1 MSRDVIELIHDRWQ
15 KLRLLRSRGT
25 VLVDYKILRNFV
37 RIYQT
42 LGRDSMTAQYLE
54 FVRQQLIVATA
65 DLSGATKGQLVAF
78 AENAQFTATARSRG
92 RKKVADPV
100 TGRMVNPSS
109 PPIPGQQSRAKG
121 SSIALVL
128 PVEYSTAS
136 WRRALLSL
144 EEHQKAWL
152 LWNYGEE
159 TKFPHQTT
167 ICQISWQEFKRQTEG
182 EKIAAKTLGRLKAM
196 IWLAAQDVKAELAG
210 KRVYQQQELAS
221 LTGTTPNNWSTN
233 YASRWRAIREIFL
246 KLDRDSLLNVT
257 KARSQQKSTNYHS
270 GIAKMN

>member
-1 MSRDVIELIHDRWQ
+1 
-15 KLRLLRSRGT
+15 
-25 VLVDYKILRNFV
+25 
-37 RIYQT
+37 
-42 LGRDSMTAQYLE
+42 MTAQYLE

-92 RKKVADPV
+92 RKKVTDPV

-152 LWNYGEE
+152 LWNYSENIRFE
-159 TKFPHQTT
+159 HQVAIT
-167 ICQISWQEFKRQTEG
+167 QWAWAEFREQLG
-182 EKIAAKTLGRLKAM
+182 AKKVAGKTMERLKKL

-210 KRVYQQQELAS
+210 RETYEYQKLAA
-221 LTGTTPNNWSTN
+221 LVGVTPKNWSETFTE
-233 YASRWRAIREIFL
+233 RWEEMKTTLRR
-246 KLDRDSLLNVT
+246 LDSDSLLQVT
-257 KARSQQKSTNYHS
+257 RSRSQQKATNLDAS
-270 GIAKMN
+270 LAKLD